1 MTSSTL
7 LCLTAARRAARSL
20 HRTSHPVVSSTSSSP
35 SSFSLFD
42 TATKGFTRVITSTIF
57 PTTSQKFSF
66 SSVAVYPESSNEH
79 NAHDSQQRRMPVTQ
93 FTQDEEM
100 VRDAAR
106 HWANEVLRPLVRDMD
121 NEGKT
126 RPEVI
131 QGLFDH
137 GFMGMVS
144 CILNLSIISSH
155 FFFNTHQYVI

>member
-1 MTSSTL
+1 M
-7 LCLTAARRAARSL
+7 
-20 HRTSHPVVSSTSSSP
+20 
-35 SSFSLFD
+35 
-42 TATKGFTRVITSTIF
+42 
-57 PTTSQKFSF
+57 
-66 SSVAVYPESSNEH
+66 
-79 NAHDSQQRRMPVTQ
+79 TQ